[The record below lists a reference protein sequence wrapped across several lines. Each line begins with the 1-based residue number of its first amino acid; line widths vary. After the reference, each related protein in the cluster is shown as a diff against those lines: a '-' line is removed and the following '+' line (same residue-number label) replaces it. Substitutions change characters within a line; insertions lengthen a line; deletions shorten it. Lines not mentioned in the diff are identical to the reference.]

1 MPITK
6 QTAANSTSKDKQAQK
21 DKTLSLLQD
30 HIMASEINYMSGFG
44 NEFETEA
51 LPGALPI
58 GQFTPQK
65 VKYNLYTEQFSST
78 AFTAPRAANR
88 RTWLYRLRPSV
99 VQGDYTA
106 IDNALIR
113 TAPITEAITP
123 PTMMRW
129 SPIDIPSKPTDFIDG
144 LITMAA
150 NGSANAQSGIGIHV
164 YVANSSMQGRYFC
177 NADGELL
184 FVPQQGELLLHTECG
199 KLTVKPGEIA
209 VIPRGIKFSV
219 DLINE
224 TARGYICENYGH
236 AFELPERGPV
246 GANGYANDR
255 DFQYPVAAFE
265 DKEGDFELVTK
276 FNGNLFSCPITHSPF
291 DVVAWTG
298 NSAPYK
304 YDLARF
310 NVINTVSFDHPDPS
324 IFTVLTS
331 PSATEGMANVDF
343 VIFPPRWMVAENTF
357 RPPYYHRNIM
367 SEFMGLIEGVYDAK
381 EHGFVPGGASL
392 HNCMSPHGPEAEVF
406 EKASNAELTPQKYE
420 NTLAFMFESRYII
433 SPTKYALEGK
443 ERQTDYTQCWRSIT
457 KHFTGEE

>member
-1 MPITK
+1 
-6 QTAANSTSKDKQAQK
+6 
-21 DKTLSLLQD
+21 
-30 HIMASEINYMSGFG
+30 MASEINYMSGFG

-99 VQGDYTA
+99 VQGEYTA

-219 DLINE
+219 DLIDE

>member
-1 MPITK
+1 M
-6 QTAANSTSKDKQAQK
+6 AN
-21 DKTLSLLQD
+21 
-30 HIMASEINYMSGFG
+30 EINYMSGFG

-99 VQGDYTA
+99 VQGEYTA

-129 SPIDIPSKPTDFIDG
+129 SPIDIPSKTTDFIDG

-150 NGSANAQSGIGIHV
+150 NGSANSQSGIGIHM

-219 DLINE
+219 DLIDE

-236 AFELPERGPV
+236 AFELAERGPV

-255 DFQYPVAAFE
+255 DFKYPVASFE
-265 DKEGDFELVTK
+265 DKEGNFQLITK

-381 EHGFVPGGASL
+381 QHGFVPGGASL

-406 EKASNAELTPQKYE
+406 EKASNAELIPQKYE

-443 ERQTDYTQCWRSIT
+443 ERQTNYTQCWRSIT